1 MKNNGIDNG
10 LSNGLTNPSTFVG
23 SANGLQNS
31 EQQISDAN
39 TFIFTVRTT
48 GSKAIV
54 LPLVS
59 TGTYAFWVD
68 WGDGNKEFVR
78 AFSQFYSG
86 ETSVRT
92 HTYPLGLKDY
102 TIKITGVC
110 RGWSYV
116 GVASEQPKLRSI
128 QQFGCLELIDD
139 FVNNAQQFANCV
151 NLDLSNVK
159 DTLSTKFLTSTTGI
173 FGSCTI
179 INKIN
184 LINNWNVGNITSFN
198 TMFANSNFNSEIS
211 GWNTSNATNFN
222 SMFQSCD
229 NFNQYI
235 GNWDTSNVTNMGN
248 MFPGCIFFNQDIS
261 SWNTA
266 NATAMNNMFQGASSF
281 NQPIGSWDVSKVI
294 NMGSMFSSA
303 SAFNQPIGSWNVGL
317 VTNMSS
323 MFQNATNFN
332 QDIGAWNI
340 GAVTNFTGFMSTK
353 TPATFS
359 TANLDSIYSG
369 WSSRP
374 SQLNLSI
381 SFGTANYTTA
391 GGGSGRAILVSR
403 GWTIVDGGG
412 I

>member
-23 SANGLQNS
+23 SANGMQNS

-48 GSKAIV
+48 GTKTII

-86 ETSVRT
+86 ETTVRT
-92 HTYPLGLKDY
+92 HAYPLGLKDY

-110 RGWSYV
+110 RGWSYF
-116 GVASEQPKLRSI
+116 GLTSEQPKLRSI

-139 FVNNAQQFANCV
+139 LTNGQQFANC
-151 NLDLSNVK
+151 NSLNLSNVS
-159 DTLSTKFLTSTTGI
+159 DTLKTTYLTSMNRLFYFTNI
-173 FGSCTI
+173 S
-179 INKIN
+179 KIKF
-184 LINNWNVGNITSFN
+184 INNWDVSKITNMTFIFNVSRFDDVIT
-198 TMFANSNFNSEIS
+198 
-211 GWNTSNATNFN
+211 GWNVS
-222 SMFQSCD
+222 S
-229 NFNQYI
+229 
-235 GNWDTSNVTNMGN
+235 VTNMST
-248 MFPGCIFFNQDIS
+248 MFNSFFNQDI
-261 SWNTA
+261 
-266 NATAMNNMFQGASSF
+266 NN
-281 NQPIGSWDVSKVI
+281 WDVSNVA
-294 NMGSMFSSA
+294 NMDG
-303 SAFNQPIGSWNVGL
+303 
-317 VTNMSS
+317 

-332 QDIGAWNI
+332 QPLSEWNVGAVTNMNNMFSAAPAFDQDIGNWNI
-340 GAVTNFTGFMSTK
+340 GAITSITGFMSTK

-359 TANLDSIYSG
+359 AANLDAIYNG

-381 SFGTANYTTA
+381 SFGTANYTTV
-391 GGGSGRAILVSR
+391 GGSAGRAILVSR